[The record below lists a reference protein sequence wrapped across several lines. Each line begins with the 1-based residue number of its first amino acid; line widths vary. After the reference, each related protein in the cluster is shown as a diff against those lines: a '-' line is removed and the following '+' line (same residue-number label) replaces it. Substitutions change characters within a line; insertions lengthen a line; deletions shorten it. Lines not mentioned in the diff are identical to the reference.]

1 MKPKCIHEPIMLTAV
16 ALERLCK
23 HCGVY
28 IEPLTCEKCDGTGVE
43 YRGSRV
49 VDCRECGGDG
59 VLEWREIKDD
69 DGSDD

>member
-1 MKPKCIHEPIMLTAV
+1 MKPKCIHEPDV
-16 ALERLCK
+16 ADGMCI
-23 HCGVY
+23 HCDKK
-28 IEPLTCEKCDGTGVE
+28 IEQICCDNCDGTGIE

-59 VLEWREIKDD
+59 VIEWREIKDD